1 MEPRIIP
8 RKEHR
13 ISRKQVS
20 PNALR
25 TLYRLRQRGF
35 IAYLVGGC
43 VRDLLLERTPKDFDI
58 ATDATPG
65 QIKKLFR
72 NCRLI
77 GRRFRLAHL
86 HFQDEII
93 EVTTFR
99 RSARTSDNTVVEET
113 DPHSRPY
120 RHVKDADGM
129 VLRDNVF
136 GTPEEDALSR
146 DFTINALFYNVAD
159 FSVIDYSTG
168 LSDLTQRLIR
178 LIGDPY
184 VRFTE
189 DPVRM
194 LRAVRFAASHN
205 FIIEPATWEVL
216 CELSP
221 TISRVAT
228 SRLYEEI
235 QKIFLLGSARPVI
248 TLLDKSGLLATLFPG
263 LHQWVYAN
271 NNRLALL
278 QTNLENLDQL
288 YRSGMPPS
296 PALFFAALFGPSL
309 EEETLARTREGIP
322 RPLAL
327 DAACANFMEEIRKTV
342 CIPGRVGSQLRA
354 VLALQPSL
362 HKMPPRRPSSIVSR
376 PEFAGA
382 LAYLRLVSEARIEN
396 RVSLEWWDIFLSAPP
411 SSVSPEPPI
420 DETPVKKR
428 RRRRRKRRHT
438 AQSDGSEQFQHHHQ
452 DSKSG
457 V

>member
-1 MEPRIIP
+1 MEPLIIP

-43 VRDLLLERTPKDFDI
+43 VRDLLLERTPKDFDVV
-58 ATDATPG
+58 TDATPG

-93 EVTTFR
+93 EVATFR
-99 RSARTSDNTVVEET
+99 RSARTSNSTETEDT
-113 DPHSRPY
+113 DPDSRPY
-120 RHVKDADGM
+120 RHIKDADGM

-146 DFTINALFYNVAD
+146 DFTINALFYNIAD

-194 LRAVRFAASHN
+194 LRAARFAASHALL
-205 FIIEPATWEVL
+205 IESATWEVL
-216 CELSP
+216 CELSS

-235 QKIFLLGSARPVI
+235 QKIFLLGSARPVLD
-248 TLLDKSGLLATLFPG
+248 LLDKSGLLAALFPG
-263 LHQWVYAN
+263 LYRWIHEN
-271 NNRLALL
+271 NSRLALL
-278 QTNLENLDQL
+278 RGNLEGLDQL
-288 YRSGMPPS
+288 YRNGMPPS
-296 PALFFAALFGPSL
+296 PAFFLAALFGPYL
-309 EEETLARTREGIP
+309 EEEMLTRTRDGIP

-327 DAACANFMEEIRKTV
+327 DSVCTHFMEEIRKTV
-342 CIPGRVGSQLRA
+342 SIPGRAGSQLRA
-354 VLALQPSL
+354 ILAIQPAL
-362 HKMPPRRPSSIVSR
+362 HKMSPRQPSTIVSR
-376 PEFAGA
+376 PEFADA
-382 LAYLRLVSEARIEN
+382 LAYLRLLSETRREN
-396 RVSLEWWDIFLSAPP
+396 RTSLEWWETFLLATPP
-411 SSVSPEPPI
+411 SVPEEQPT
-420 DETPVKKR
+420 DEIPKRKR
-428 RRRRRKRRHT
+428 RRRRRHRRT
-438 AQSDGSEQFQHHHQ
+438 MESDSSGQLQHHHQ
-452 DSKSG
+452 DSKSA